1 MSNNNTGK
9 SARDT
14 ALQVLVACRKNGA
27 WMDAALKQRLGRDRL
42 DRRDAALATRLC
54 ACVMQNRMLL
64 DEWISRYLKGKLSA
78 LQPVVLD
85 VLRLAVCQLRFFDK
99 LPPSAV
105 VDEAVEQAKCLA
117 NPRAAGLVNGLLRA
131 MLRDPS
137 RLNLPASLPLR
148 YSHPEEL
155 VALLRENV
163 GAEKL
168 EALLESH
175 NQTPPVCAQV
185 NALRTDPQTLC
196 EHFASEGMEAEPHP
210 WLPGCLLLSG
220 GGIEQSAAFR
230 DGLFYVQ
237 DPAAKLAVLALDPRP
252 GEQILDC
259 CAAPGGKSFA
269 AAIRMENR
277 GTLTA
282 CDIHPHKIQLLEAG
296 AARLG
301 LSCLS
306 AQVQD
311 AAVPKPEWA
320 GRFDRILADVPC
332 SGLGVIRKKP
342 DIRYKALA
350 PTERLPELQRR
361 ILEAQAT
368 HLRPGGTLVYATC
381 TVLRRENEAVVA
393 AFLAAHPEFSAQPL
407 ELPGVGRIE
416 RGMLTLLP
424 CVDGTDGFFIAK
436 MVKQDD

>member
-1 MSNNNTGK
+1 M
-9 SARDT
+9 SARDS
-14 ALQVLVACRKNGA
+14 ALQVLIACRKNGA
-27 WMDAALKQRLGRDRL
+27 WMDAALKQQLGKDRL

-54 ACVMQNRMLL
+54 ACVMQNRLLL
-64 DEWISRYLKGKLSA
+64 DEWIGRYLKGKRSD

-105 VDEAVEQAKCLA
+105 VDEAVKQTKRLA
-117 NPRAAGLVNGLLRA
+117 NQRAAGLVNGLLRN

-137 RLNLPASLPLR
+137 RLTLPTDLPLR
-148 YSHPEEL
+148 YSHPKEL
-155 VALLRENV
+155 VELLRENV
-163 GAEKL
+163 GAERL

-175 NQTPPVCAQV
+175 NQAPAVCEQV
-185 NALRTDPQTLC
+185 NRLRTDAEALR
-196 EHFASEGMEAEPHP
+196 ESLAAEGMEAQPHP
-210 WLPGCLLLSG
+210 WLPDCLLVSG

-237 DPAAKLAVLALDPRP
+237 DPAAKLAVLALDPEP
-252 GEQILDC
+252 GEHILDC

-277 GTLTA
+277 GSVTA

-301 LSCLS
+301 IDCLS
-306 AQVQD
+306 AQERD
-311 AAVPKPEWA
+311 ASVPNPEWA

-342 DIRYKALA
+342 DIRYKDLD
-350 PTERLPELQRR
+350 PTERLPEVQRR

-381 TVLRRENEAVVA
+381 TILRRENEAVVE
-393 AFLAAHPEFSAQPL
+393 AFLAEHPTFSTVPL
-407 ELPGVGRIE
+407 ELPGIGRVE
-416 RGMLTLLP
+416 SGMKTLLP
-424 CVDGTDGFFIAK
+424 CVEGTDGFFFAK
-436 MVKQDD
+436 LIKRND

>member
-1 MSNNNTGK
+1 MG
-9 SARDT
+9 ARDS
-14 ALQVLVACRKNGA
+14 ALQVLIACRKNGA
-27 WMDAALKQRLGRDRL
+27 WMDAALKQQLGKDRL

-54 ACVMQNRMLL
+54 ASVMQNRLLL
-64 DEWISRYLKGKLSA
+64 DEWIGRYLKGKRSD

-105 VDEAVEQAKCLA
+105 VDEAVKQTKRLA
-117 NPRAAGLVNGLLRA
+117 NPRAAGLVNGLLRN

-137 RLNLPASLPLR
+137 RLTLHTDLSLR
-148 YSHPEEL
+148 YSHPKEL
-155 VALLRENV
+155 VELLRENV
-163 GAEKL
+163 GAERL

-175 NQTPPVCAQV
+175 NQAPAVCVQV
-185 NALRTDPQTLC
+185 NRLRTDAEALR
-196 EHFASEGMEAEPHP
+196 ESLAAEGMEAQPHP
-210 WLPGCLLLSG
+210 WLPDCLLVSG

-237 DPAAKLAVLALDPRP
+237 DPAAKLAVLALDPEP
-252 GEQILDC
+252 GEHILDC

-277 GTLTA
+277 GSVTA

-301 LSCLS
+301 IDCLS
-306 AQVQD
+306 AQERD
-311 AAVPKPEWA
+311 ASVPNPEWA

-342 DIRYKALA
+342 DIRYKDLG
-350 PTERLPELQRR
+350 PTERLPEVQRR

-381 TVLRRENEAVVA
+381 TILRRENEAVVE
-393 AFLAAHPEFSAQPL
+393 AFLAEHPTFSTVPL
-407 ELPGVGRIE
+407 ELPGIGRVE
-416 RGMLTLLP
+416 SGMKTLLP
-424 CVDGTDGFFIAK
+424 CVEGTDGFFFAK
-436 MVKQDD
+436 LIKRND

>member
-1 MSNNNTGK
+1 M
-9 SARDT
+9 SARDS
-14 ALQVLVACRKNGA
+14 ALQVLIACRKNGA
-27 WMDAALKQRLGRDRL
+27 WMDAALKQQLGKDRL

-54 ACVMQNRMLL
+54 ACVMQNRLLL
-64 DEWISRYLKGKLSA
+64 DEWIGRYLKGKRSD

-105 VDEAVEQAKCLA
+105 VDEAVEQTKRLA
-117 NPRAAGLVNGLLRA
+117 NQRAAGLVNGLLRN

-137 RLNLPASLPLR
+137 RLTLPTDLPLR
-148 YSHPEEL
+148 YSHPKEL
-155 VALLRENV
+155 VELLRENV
-163 GAEKL
+163 GAERL

-175 NQTPPVCAQV
+175 NQAPAVCVQV
-185 NALRTDPQTLC
+185 NRLRTDAEALR
-196 EHFASEGMEAEPHP
+196 ESLAAEGMEAQPHP
-210 WLPGCLLLSG
+210 WLPDCLLVSG

-237 DPAAKLAVLALDPRP
+237 DPAAKLAVLALDPEP
-252 GEQILDC
+252 GEHILDC

-277 GTLTA
+277 GSVTA

-301 LSCLS
+301 IACLS
-306 AQVQD
+306 AQERD
-311 AAVPKPEWA
+311 ASVPNPEWA

-342 DIRYKALA
+342 DIRYKDLG
-350 PTERLPELQRR
+350 PTERLPEVQRR

-368 HLRPGGTLVYATC
+368 HLRPGGMLVYATC
-381 TVLRRENEAVVA
+381 TILRRENEAVVE
-393 AFLAAHPEFSAQPL
+393 AFLAEHPTFSTVPL
-407 ELPGVGRIE
+407 ELPGIGRVE
-416 RGMLTLLP
+416 SGMKTLLP
-424 CVDGTDGFFIAK
+424 CVEGTDGFFFAK
-436 MVKQDD
+436 LIKRND

>member
-1 MSNNNTGK
+1 M
-9 SARDT
+9 SARDS
-14 ALQVLVACRKNGA
+14 ALQVLIACRKNGA
-27 WMDAALKQRLGRDRL
+27 WMDAALKQQLGKDRL

-54 ACVMQNRMLL
+54 ACVMQNRLLL
-64 DEWISRYLKGKLSA
+64 DEWIGRYLKGKRSD

-105 VDEAVEQAKCLA
+105 VDEAVKQTKRLA
-117 NPRAAGLVNGLLRA
+117 NPRAAGLVNGLLRN

-137 RLNLPASLPLR
+137 RLTLPTDLPLR
-148 YSHPEEL
+148 YSHPKEL
-155 VALLRENV
+155 VELLRENV
-163 GAEKL
+163 GAERL

-175 NQTPPVCAQV
+175 NQAPAVCVQV
-185 NALRTDPQTLC
+185 NRLRTDAEALR
-196 EHFASEGMEAEPHP
+196 ESLAAEGMEAQPHP
-210 WLPGCLLLSG
+210 WLPDCLLVSG

-237 DPAAKLAVLALDPRP
+237 DPAAKLAVLALDPEP
-252 GEQILDC
+252 GEHILDC

-277 GTLTA
+277 GSVTA

-301 LSCLS
+301 IDCLS
-306 AQVQD
+306 AQERD
-311 AAVPKPEWA
+311 ASVPNPEWA

-342 DIRYKALA
+342 DIRYKDLG
-350 PTERLPELQRR
+350 PTERLPEVQRR

-368 HLRPGGTLVYATC
+368 HLHPGGTLVYATC
-381 TVLRRENEAVVA
+381 TILRRENEAVVE
-393 AFLAAHPEFSAQPL
+393 AFLAEHPTFSTVPL
-407 ELPGVGRIE
+407 ELPGIGRVE
-416 RGMLTLLP
+416 SGMKTLLP
-424 CVDGTDGFFIAK
+424 CVEGTDGFFFAK
-436 MVKQDD
+436 LIKRND

>member
-1 MSNNNTGK
+1 M
-9 SARDT
+9 SARDS
-14 ALQVLVACRKNGA
+14 ALQVLIACRKNGA
-27 WMDAALKQRLGRDRL
+27 WMDAALKQQLGKDRL

-54 ACVMQNRMLL
+54 ACVMQNRLLL
-64 DEWISRYLKGKLSA
+64 DEWIGRYLKGKRSD

-105 VDEAVEQAKCLA
+105 VDEAVKQTKRLA
-117 NPRAAGLVNGLLRA
+117 NQRAAGLVNALLRN

-137 RLNLPASLPLR
+137 RLTLPTDLPLR
-148 YSHPEEL
+148 YSHPKEL
-155 VALLRENV
+155 VELLRENV
-163 GAEKL
+163 GAERL

-175 NQTPPVCAQV
+175 NQAPAVCVQV
-185 NALRTDPQTLC
+185 NRLRTDAEALR
-196 EHFASEGMEAEPHP
+196 ESLAAEGMEAQPHP
-210 WLPGCLLLSG
+210 WLPDCLLVSG

-237 DPAAKLAVLALDPRP
+237 DPAAKLAVLALDPEP
-252 GEQILDC
+252 GEHILDC

-277 GTLTA
+277 GSVTA

-301 LSCLS
+301 IDCLS
-306 AQVQD
+306 AKERD
-311 AAVPKPEWA
+311 ASVPNPEWA

-342 DIRYKALA
+342 DIRYKDLG
-350 PTERLPELQRR
+350 PTERLPEVQRR

-381 TVLRRENEAVVA
+381 TILRRENEAVVE
-393 AFLAAHPEFSAQPL
+393 AFLAEHSEFSVVPL
-407 ELPGVGRIE
+407 ELPVIGRVE
-416 RGMLTLLP
+416 SGMKTLLP
-424 CVDGTDGFFIAK
+424 CVEGTDGFFFAK
-436 MVKQDD
+436 LIKRND

>member
-1 MSNNNTGK
+1 M
-9 SARDT
+9 SARDS
-14 ALQVLVACRKNGA
+14 ALQVLIACRKNGA
-27 WMDAALKQRLGRDRL
+27 WMDAALKQQLGKDRL

-54 ACVMQNRMLL
+54 ASVMQNLLLL
-64 DEWISRYLKGKLSA
+64 DEWISRYLKGKRSD

-105 VDEAVEQAKCLA
+105 VDEAVEQTKRLA
-117 NPRAAGLVNGLLRA
+117 NQRAAGLVNGLLRN

-137 RLNLPASLPLR
+137 RLTLPTDLSLR
-148 YSHPEEL
+148 YSHPKEL
-155 VALLRENV
+155 VELLRENV
-163 GAEKL
+163 GAERL

-175 NQTPPVCAQV
+175 NLAPAVCVQV
-185 NALRTDPQTLC
+185 NRLRTDAETLR
-196 EHFASEGMEAEPHP
+196 ESLAAEGMEAQPHP
-210 WLPGCLLLSG
+210 WLPDCLLVSG

-230 DGLFYVQ
+230 EGLFYVQ
-237 DPAAKLAVLALDPRP
+237 DPAAKLAVLALDPEP
-252 GEQILDC
+252 GERILDC

-277 GTLTA
+277 GSVTA

-301 LSCLS
+301 IDCLS
-306 AQVQD
+306 AMERD
-311 AAVPKPEWA
+311 ASVPNPEWA

-342 DIRYKALA
+342 DIRYKDLG
-350 PTERLPELQRR
+350 PTERLPEVQRR

-381 TVLRRENEAVVA
+381 TILQRENEAVVD
-393 AFLAAHPEFSAQPL
+393 AFLAEHSEFSAVPL
-407 ELPGVGRIE
+407 ELPGIGRVE
-416 RGMLTLLP
+416 SGMKTLLP
-424 CVDGTDGFFIAK
+424 CVEGTDGFYFAK
-436 MVKQDD
+436 LIKRND